1 MNVYISENMNRKM
14 DYMLLLGSL
23 FFISHHAKAEE
34 AASEEETEAM
44 LGLLDYVLLLAIAGI
59 GYYWFFM
66 RDSESDQIPEVNCMI
81 SNNLNNFKNILV

>member
-1 MNVYISENMNRKM
+1 MNRKM
-14 DYMLLLGSL
+14 ESSLLLGGI
-23 FFISHHAKAEE
+23 FFISVLAEAEE
-34 AASEEETEAM
+34 VATEEEPEAM